1 MVEMSRS
8 FTLPPVIQRFGI
20 GCGGNNNN
28 DTSSISEV
36 IVGGESTSPGEVS
49 RSGDHNHHRRRPSSS
64 FYRYGGTGAAAG
76 AGTERVKS
84 CVNGIVSPFTACL
97 QPSFTNCVSRCAAPA
112 TSCVSGCGPTDAE
125 LFEKQ
130 PAVVTVVSPLVARHA
145 IPYRDSRLSPLM
157 DQVQEEYS
165 SSHHR
170 HQHPPRHQYP
180 PPPYHHGHHPSNAVV
195 SSPPRNAVFEDSL
208 SDIVTSPMST
218 ISSNATFDTSN
229 KSSSKR
235 RTDIEQP
242 CTNDI
247 LCGRGGSSNRHLGN
261 IHFRE
266 LVAANKSIY
275 VGLTKKQKMLVARKI
290 VDAIHNT
297 NGRFLSKDLDTG
309 LFYDIGLPR
318 SLEKTSQGKENTNKI
333 RLLVFVFVVIVP
345 HPFNLTFL
353 SFFWLFCS
361 L

>member
-8 FTLPPVIQRFGI
+8 FTLPPVIQRFGRR
-20 GCGGNNNN
+20 CGGNNN

-49 RSGDHNHHRRRPSSS
+49 RSGNHHHRRPSSS
-64 FYRYGGTGAAAG
+64 FYGYRGGATAG
-76 AGTERVKS
+76 IGGTERVKS
-84 CVNGIVSPFTACL
+84 FVNGIVSPFTACL
-97 QPSFTNCVSRCAAPA
+97 QPSFTNCVSRCVVPA
-112 TSCVSGCGPTDAE
+112 TSCVSGCGPTDSA

-130 PAVVTVVSPLVARHA
+130 PAVVVVSPHVADRH
-145 IPYRDSRLSPLM
+145 IPYRDSRSSPIM

-165 SSHHR
+165 SHNSHH
-170 HQHPPRHQYP
+170 PRHQYQH
-180 PPPYHHGHHPSNAVV
+180 PPPYHHGQYPSNTAV
-195 SSPPRNAVFEDSL
+195 SSPPRNATFEDSS
-208 SDIVTSPMST
+208 SDILAASDNVASPMST

-242 CTNDI
+242 RSNDI

-318 SLEKTSQGKENTNKI
+318 SLEKTSQGKENTNTNSD
-333 RLLVFVFVVIVP
+333 RFLCFVFVVIYN
-345 HPFNLTFL
+345 FYILL
-353 SFFWLFCS
+353 FFYFS
-361 L
+361 SSG

>member
-8 FTLPPVIQRFGI
+8 FTLPPVIKRFGI
-20 GCGGNNNN
+20 GCGGNNN

-49 RSGDHNHHRRRPSSS
+49 RSGNHHRRRPSSS
-64 FYRYGGTGAAAG
+64 FYGYGGGATAG
-76 AGTERVKS
+76 IGGTERVKS
-84 CVNGIVSPFTACL
+84 FVNGIVSPFTACL
-97 QPSFTNCVSRCAAPA
+97 QPSFTNCVSRCAVPA
-112 TSCVSGCGPTDAE
+112 TSCDSGCGPTDSA

-130 PAVVTVVSPLVARHA
+130 PAVVEASPLVADRH
-145 IPYRDSRLSPLM
+145 IPTYRDSRSSPLM

-165 SSHHR
+165 SHNSHH
-170 HQHPPRHQYP
+170 HPPRHQYQHP
-180 PPPYHHGHHPSNAVV
+180 PRHYGHYPSNTAV
-195 SSPPRNAVFEDSL
+195 SSPPRNDIFEDSSSDIL
-208 SDIVTSPMST
+208 AASDIVASPMST
-218 ISSNATFDTSN
+218 LSSNATFDTSN

-242 CTNDI
+242 CSNDI

-297 NGRFLSKDLDTG
+297 KGRFLSKDLDTG

-318 SLEKTSQGKENTNKI
+318 SLEKTSQGNENTNTNYGSCV
-333 RLLVFVFVVIVP
+333 L
-345 HPFNLTFL
+345 
-353 SFFWLFCS
+353 CS
-361 L
+361 